1 MRKILF
7 RRLSALVLAGGV
19 AVCAAGGGALPAW
32 RAEAKQGGRARRGD
46 GRRFEYCFV
55 AKSYDL
61 GSGDKSTGVVEL
73 CYIRDAGC
81 RVVKVSAANKSD
93 ATLKA
98 ISRLGA
104 EGWEAIGL
112 LPSPL
117 EERHEVMFFKRA
129 AR

>member
-1 MRKILF
+1 MLRS
-7 RRLSALVLAGGV
+7 LSALVLAGGV
-19 AVCAAGGGALPAW
+19 VACAAGGGALPAW
-32 RAEAKQGGRARRGD
+32 RAEAKQGGRARRGVE
-46 GRRFEYCFV
+46 RRWEYCFV
-55 AKSYDL
+55 ARGYETSA
-61 GSGDKSTGVVEL
+61 GDKSTGVVEL

-81 RVVKVSAANKSD
+81 RLVKVSAVNKSD

-98 ISRLGA
+98 ISRLGV

-117 EERHEVMFFKRA
+117 EERNDVMFFKRP

>member
-1 MRKILF
+1 MREVLF

-19 AVCAAGGGALPAW
+19 VVCAAGGGALPAW
-32 RAEAKQGGRARRGD
+32 RAEARQGARARRSEARKWEYSFVARSYVIRSGD
-46 GRRFEYCFV
+46 GS
-55 AKSYDL
+55 A
-61 GSGDKSTGVVEL
+61 GVVEL

-81 RVVKVSAANKSD
+81 RVVKVSAANRSD

-117 EERHEVMFFKRA
+117 EERAEVMFFKRP